1 MSKYK
6 VLSLPCSTIELESL
20 NIGEMVYITGTLIT
34 ARDAAHKRMI
44 ELLKEGKALPI
55 NIKGQALYYVGP
67 CPAKPGQVIGSC
79 GPTTS
84 SRMDAYTPT
93 LLDLGLKIMIGKG
106 QRDSSVIDAMVRN
119 KAIYLAAIGGTGAL
133 LSKCVKKAKIIAFE
147 DLGTE
152 AIYSLTVENFPAI
165 VAIDTKGNKLFN
177 VGPAAFCKL

>member
-6 VLSLPCSTIELESL
+6 VLSLPCSTKELESL

-67 CPAKPGQVIGSC
+67 CPAKPGQIIGSC

-84 SRMDAYTPT
+84 SRMDVYTPT
-93 LLDLGLKIMIGKG
+93 LIGLGLKIMIGKG

-119 KAIYLAAIGGTGAL
+119 KAVYLAAIGGTGAL

-165 VAIDTKGNKLFN
+165 VAIDTKGNNLFN